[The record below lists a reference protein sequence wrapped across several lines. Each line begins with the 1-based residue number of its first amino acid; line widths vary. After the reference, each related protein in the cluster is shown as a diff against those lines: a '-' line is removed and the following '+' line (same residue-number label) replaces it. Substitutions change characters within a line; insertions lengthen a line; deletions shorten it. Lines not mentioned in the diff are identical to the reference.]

1 MIEDKY
7 TRRDCLD
14 ISFFWKMT
22 QKNYLD
28 LGE

>member
-14 ISFFWKMT
+14 ISFFLENDTKE
-22 QKNYLD
+22 LS
-28 LGE
+28 GPR